1 MDIQTPHLDLHVND
15 DDLDILQQGDNE
27 RKLQLVVA
35 AMEIVAEF
43 YSYGM
48 AKDKIMEIVLKSWSK
63 DIPPEILS
71 EIVNMVVEAYEKPDR
86 DNQVAVPYDGL
97 GGA

>member
-35 AMEIVAEF
+35 AMEIV
-43 YSYGM
+43 
-48 AKDKIMEIVLKSWSK
+48 LKSWSK

-71 EIVNMVVEAYEKPDR
+71 EIVNMVVEAYEKSDR